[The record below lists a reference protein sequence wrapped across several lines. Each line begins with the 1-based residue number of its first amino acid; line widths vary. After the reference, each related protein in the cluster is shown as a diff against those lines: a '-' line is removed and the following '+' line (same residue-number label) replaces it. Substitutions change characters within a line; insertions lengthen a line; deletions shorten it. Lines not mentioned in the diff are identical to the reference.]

1 MNETTMNE
9 AMTNDETT
17 TSYLS
22 RDFTPRATGSIQHDP
37 AFRDALLAFTDAENE
52 LYTTPFE
59 EQIGT
64 PEAARAAALAH
75 QKASQAAEMLFSVI
89 DQLIDQLIDQAI
101 DQAVSDFARRAAE
114 GDATGEKT
122 TERSAA

>member
-1 MNETTMNE
+1 MNE

-64 PEAARAAALAH
+64 PEAARATARAH
-75 QKASQAAEMLFSVI
+75 QKASQAAEMLFSV
-89 DQLIDQLIDQAI
+89 IDQAI